1 MAENLKL
8 IKLVEKFVANKCVQK
23 EKKNFKIKYHLSINN
38 DKKLGLLY
46 DDIYCVPCAFYLNN
60 NKNEELKEL
69 NKDKDNNKKE
79 VYLNIKDYSFDLI
92 FYKDEL
98 DSKYI
103 KCNIIIIINDFDI
116 IKELEENKEESI
128 IDYAENKIIDINK
141 DEKIIKKLR
150 LFLYE
155 YIKKNMTKDKN
166 SFKKLFFENAKN
178 GIKFFNDS
186 KIENIDIDINSLVE
200 GLKIKEEKNLEQILD
215 ELNPEIKEELIEKY
229 IDEMP
234 DEIVKLQKKYKKINF
249 TKDKYQNYID
259 KKNNEV

>member
-38 DKKLGLLY
+38 DKKLRLIY

-79 VYLNIKDYSFDLI
+79 AYLNIKDFSFDLI

-116 IKELEENKEESI
+116 IKELEENKEESR
-128 IDYAENKIIDINK
+128 IDYDENKIIDINK